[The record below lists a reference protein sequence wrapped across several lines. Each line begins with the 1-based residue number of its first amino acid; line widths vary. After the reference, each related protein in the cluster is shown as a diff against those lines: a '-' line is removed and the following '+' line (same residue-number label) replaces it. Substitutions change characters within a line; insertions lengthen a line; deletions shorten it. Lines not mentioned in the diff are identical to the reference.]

1 MEHFPRYPET
11 NENKTK
17 QSLWDST
24 KAVLWG
30 KFIVINAYQKEK
42 KEERFQVNN
51 PNLYLEEVEKDEQSI
66 SKVSRR
72 KETINIRA
80 EIK

>member
-1 MEHFPRYPET
+1 ML
-11 NENKTK
+11 TK
-17 QSLWDST
+17 
-24 KAVLWG
+24 K
-30 KFIVINAYQKEK
+30 KK

-51 PNLYLEEVEKDEQSI
+51 PNLYLEEVEKDEQSK

-80 EIK
+80 EIKQRL